1 MTYNRACAL
10 FMFDQGKS
18 TKEATRVIS
27 ELYPEDAMTEWT
39 CEQWFAKFREG
50 HGSVQDLPGSGPP
63 QILDRQSLKAAVDAD
78 WDVTSRELVN
88 RVRMLPA
95 NNNQRIT

>member
-1 MTYNRACAL
+1 MDSKTYIRACAL

-18 TKEATRVIS
+18 SKESTQVIS
-27 ELYPEDAMTEWT
+27 DLYLMTERNCARWL
-39 CEQWFAKFREG
+39 AKLRADDRSLQ
-50 HGSVQDLPGSGPP
+50 HLPRSRRP

-78 WDVTSRELVN
+78 SSVTSREL
-88 RVRMLPA
+88 LPE